1 MNIKTPLDAVNNKLE
16 SVEQVNPT
24 VFFIHTHG
32 FTSSIIE
39 SHSIQNFDLN
49 VLIQNEPK
57 GNIRTVSE
65 DVIHKNKDISG
76 YKAIPL
82 YDVQTKRLT
91 GYQLLDMKGKTHTIK
106 VGEGIPVINIVNSNP
121 VSFIATDNLQLFYRL
136 SKLNYVAVFHSHIY
150 TAYELVN
157 NYFDEYKPRIIAT
170 NKSLEYDQDLK
181 IHFDSDLTNLTDEM
195 IKLIL
200 ERKSVE
206 VKPISVTKK
215 SSLEIVNM
223 SDIEAKPIIWLWA
236 GWLPL
241 GKLTILAGAGGC
253 GKTNIALSLIAT
265 ITTGAEF
272 PDGAK
277 CTNSGR
283 VLIYSTEDDPADS
296 LKPRLMANGAD
307 VSKVSFIK
315 GCVNEKGEVG
325 PIEATKDL
333 IRIEEYIIKH
343 PDVRL
348 VLIDPIVSAVSG
360 DMNKAIDVRKSLQPL
375 VELANNYNFA
385 ILGITHFTKGSSG
398 SSPVDRIIGSQAFTA
413 LARMTWSAAKRENSS
428 DCILVRVKSN
438 YSTLNDGLRYQI
450 EEKKIIDKQSVSTN
464 QVEIE
469 TTKTKWL
476 GIISGSASDLLN
488 EVETMDTNHGT
499 TVDEAKEFLIELLS
513 SKDNMKVKEV
523 EAKAKD
529 AGFSAATLRRARERL
544 NIETERIPGGTA
556 WCWKLPAIYKLDEP
570 TNF

>member
-1 MNIKTPLDAVNNKLE
+1 M
-16 SVEQVNPT
+16 
-24 VFFIHTHG
+24 
-32 FTSSIIE
+32 
-39 SHSIQNFDLN
+39 
-49 VLIQNEPK
+49 IQNELK

-76 YKAIPL
+76 FKAIPL
-82 YDVQTKRLT
+82 YDVQTKQLT
-91 GYQLLDMKGKTHTIK
+91 GYQLLDIKGNNQTIK
-106 VGEGIPVINIVNSNP
+106 VGEGIPVMNMGNSNP
-121 VSFIATDNLQLFYRL
+121 VSLIATDNLKLFYRL

-170 NKSLEYDQDLK
+170 DKSLEYDQDLK
-181 IHFDSDLTNLTDEM
+181 IHFDSNLTNLTDEK
-195 IKLIL
+195 IRLIL

-206 VKPISVTKK
+206 VKPISLVKK
-215 SSLEIVNM
+215 PSLEIVNM
-223 SDIEAKPIIWLWA
+223 SDIEAKPIIWLWG

-272 PDGAK
+272 PDGTK
-277 CTNSGR
+277 CLNSGR
-283 VLIYSTEDDPADS
+283 VVIYSTEDDEFDS
-296 LKPRLMANGAD
+296 LKPRLIANGAD

-315 GCVNEKGEVG
+315 SRINERGEKGPV
-325 PIEATKDL
+325 EATKDL
-333 IRIEEYIIKH
+333 ILIEEYIIQH

-360 DMNKAIDVRKSLQPL
+360 DMNKAIDVRRSLQPL
-375 VELANNYNFA
+375 VELANKYNFA

-413 LARMTWSAAKRENSS
+413 LARMTWSAAKRENGG

-438 YSTLNDGLRYQI
+438 YSTLKDGLRYQV
-450 EEKKIIDKQSVSTN
+450 EEKKITDKKSLLTDQI
-464 QVEIE
+464 EIE

-476 GIISGSASDLLN
+476 GIISGNASSLLS
-488 EVETMDTNHGT
+488 EVESIESDHST
-499 TVDEAKEFLIELLS
+499 TVEEAKEFLIELLS
-513 SKDNMKVKEV
+513 SQDNMIVKEI

-529 AGFSAATLRRARERL
+529 AGFSLATLRRARERL
-544 NIETERIPGGTA
+544 NIKPERIKGGKV
-556 WCWKLPAIYKLDEP
+556 WCWKLPEIHKLDEP
-570 TNF
+570 TSF